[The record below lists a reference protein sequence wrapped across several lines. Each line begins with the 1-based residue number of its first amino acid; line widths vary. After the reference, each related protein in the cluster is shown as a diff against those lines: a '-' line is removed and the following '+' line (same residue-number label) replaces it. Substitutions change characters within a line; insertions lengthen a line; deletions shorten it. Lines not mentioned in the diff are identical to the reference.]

1 MEYNPVKT
9 SEKKLKDKEKLE
21 KMAKNCLE
29 KKDALIKANTL
40 VDVKLFELEQA
51 KEKEKKSVI
60 TAEEKD
66 R

>member
-1 MEYNPVKT
+1 
-9 SEKKLKDKEKLE
+9 LFG
-21 KMAKNCLE
+21 